1 MRTKTIIEGFKNSQK
16 FRFILKANSGEEVGL
31 TMSIQQMSDTFA
43 TRDARVAV
51 WEALLKLALQRRLAK
66 SKGEQMPLGLVN
78 DATRQ
83 GFRQVQVDL
92 H

>member
-1 MRTKTIIEGFKNSQK
+1 MRTRAIIDGFKNSQK
-16 FRFILKANSGEEVGL
+16 FRFILKATNGEEVGMVI
-31 TMSIQQMSDTFA
+31 TIQQMVDNFA

-51 WEALLKLALQRRLAK
+51 WLAMEKLALDRHLAK
-66 SKGEQMPLGLVN
+66 ARGETLPTGVVV
-78 DATRQ
+78 DAQ